1 MATLPILHFLCQPL
15 WQRKNQCQNFS
26 ILFPA
31 GYLNSARI
39 LYLKKV
45 WKDILNNLKSFMLIY
60 LIYILMTFDFTT
72 LLAPPHLLHHGGVML
87 WRNWGFPEYGDSMK
101 VKKEERRRRLQAFI
115 TLTFSTF
122 LPLSSLSLFPH
133 FYRSRHSHFLLNSH
147 LFHTFTLSALSL
159 FVKLSPFP
167 HFCRFQVPISP
178 FSKLSIFHTF
188 AAFMTPMFA
197 DLSALSTLSIFLL
210 IAFNTATILIF

>member
-1 MATLPILHFLCQPL
+1 
-15 WQRKNQCQNFS
+15 
-26 ILFPA
+26 
-31 GYLNSARI
+31 
-39 LYLKKV
+39 
-45 WKDILNNLKSFMLIY
+45 
-60 LIYILMTFDFTT
+60 
-72 LLAPPHLLHHGGVML
+72 
-87 WRNWGFPEYGDSMK
+87 MK

-122 LPLSSLSLFPH
+122 LPLSSLSLFVKLTP
-133 FYRSRHSHFLLNSH
+133 FSHFCH
-147 LFHTFTLSALSL
+147 FH
-159 FVKLSPFP
+159 
-167 HFCRFQVPISP
+167 VPLSP